1 MLGTPLAYRE
11 GMKTL
16 LPHVLG
22 LSLSALL
29 AGCSPAPAPAPAPAP
44 EAPPLA
50 DQWVGQW
57 TGPEGTFLKI
67 AGTRGTYQITIQNL
81 DGPRTFKG
89 TATAHGLDFERDG
102 VREEIRATDGEG
114 TGMKWLKDKSQC
126 LTVRPGEG
134 FCRE

>member
-1 MLGTPLAYRE
+1 MLGTPLACRE

-22 LSLSALL
+22 LSFFALL
-29 AGCSPAPAPAPAPAP
+29 AGCSPAPAQAPATV

-67 AGTRGTYQITIQNL
+67 AGTRRTYEITIQNL
-81 DGPRTFKG
+81 DGPRTFTG
-89 TATAHGLDFERDG
+89 TATAQGLSFERDG

-134 FCRE
+134 YCRA